1 MINAQ
6 LVAYVEL
13 SHHLHAFLV
22 LEQGLPEDH
31 EIVKAVKLSG
41 AFAASVLQHSSN
53 PTSSTPT
60 PNEGNNT

>member
-1 MINAQ
+1 MIPAQ

-31 EIVKAVKLSG
+31 EIVEAVKLSG
-41 AFAASVLQHSSN
+41 AFAASVLQHNLPDLPNNN
-53 PTSSTPT
+53 PQQP
-60 PNEGNNT
+60 EE